1 MIEKLKSFLADD
13 DNILFAYLFGSFS
26 KGDEHARSD
35 VDIAVYFKEESFDEQ
50 LRVIHELSK
59 LVKRD
64 VDLVVLNHVKN
75 MFLLEDIMNGDLLKD
90 SSTDERAYFEVKK
103 MHEII
108 DYKSFKRRLNAA

>member
-1 MIEKLKSFLADD
+1 MIEKLKTILSED
-13 DNILFAYLFGSFS
+13 DNILFAYLFGSYS
-26 KGDEHARSD
+26 KGEEHARSD

-50 LRVIHELSK
+50 LRVISELSK
-59 LVKRD
+59 SVKLE

-75 MFLLEDIMNGDLLKD
+75 MFLLEEIMNGHLLKD
-90 SSTDERAYFEVKK
+90 SETDERAYFEVKK